1 MKNWLLLAGA
11 IVCEVAAS
19 LSLKAALDSP
29 GMYAVVVAGYVTS
42 FALLAAVLRAG
53 VPVGVAYGIWGALGV
68 ALTAVLAA
76 VLYQEPLTTLMV
88 AGMAL
93 AVAGVVLVQW
103 GGHRA
108 ASSRRAEGART

>member
-19 LSLKAALDSP
+19 LSLKAALDAP
-29 GMYAVVVAGYVTS
+29 ALYVVVVVGYVTS
-42 FALLAAVLRAG
+42 FGLLAAVLRAG

-68 ALTAVLAA
+68 ALTAGLAA
-76 VLYQEPLTTLMV
+76 VLYQEPLTALMV

-93 AVAGVVLVQW
+93 AVAGVLLVQW
-103 GGHRA
+103 GAHRA
-108 ASSRRAEGART
+108 AARRAEQAAA

>member
-11 IVCEVAAS
+11 IVCEAAS
-19 LSLKAALDSP
+19 LSLKAALDAP
-29 GMYAVVVAGYVTS
+29 VLYVVVVVGYVTS
-42 FALLAAVLRAG
+42 FAFLAAVLRAG

-76 VLYQEPLTTLMV
+76 VLFHEPLTTVML

-103 GGHRA
+103 GASRA
-108 ASSRRAEGART
+108 AARTAEQAAT